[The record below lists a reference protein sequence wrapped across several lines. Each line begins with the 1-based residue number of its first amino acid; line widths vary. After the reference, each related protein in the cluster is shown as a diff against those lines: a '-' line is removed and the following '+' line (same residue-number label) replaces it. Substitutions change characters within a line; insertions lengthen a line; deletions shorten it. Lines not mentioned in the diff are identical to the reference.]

1 MKKFMFVLM
10 AAAAIFAVACNKDN
24 KPEDENKGE
33 EQQTERQVNEAMAG
47 AESWGI
53 IGTAT
58 AGGWDADTDLTKVS
72 DNPEKWE
79 VKGLGLSDGKFK
91 FRGNDTWGDY
101 DLGGGVVELGKEI
114 DITKGGGDMDITA
127 GTYDI
132 TLYPTL
138 MYFVIEAK

>member
-1 MKKFMFVLM
+1 MKKFVYVLM
-10 AAAAIFAVACNKDN
+10 AAAAILAVSCKKD
-24 KPEDENKGE
+24 KDPENGGE
-33 EQQTERQVNEAMAG
+33 ETTQREVNEAMAG
-47 AESWGI
+47 ATSWGI

-58 AGGWDADTDLTKVS
+58 AGGWDADTDLAKVS

-79 VKGLGLSDGKFK
+79 IKGLGLSDGKFK

-101 DLGGGVVELGKEI
+101 DLGGGAVELGKEI
-114 DITKGGGDMDITA
+114 DVTKGGGDMDITA